1 MICSQEGDKGI
12 ECLHIKFTLTKDVFE
27 SRMIQKQ
34 GGNAEYMF
42 ESRMNQKQGENTEY
56 MFKSRMT
63 QKQGENVEYMFES
76 RTTQM
81 QKGENDEDITNIDTP
96 TTVASNSKVKL
107 FCGL

>member
-1 MICSQEGDKGI
+1 
-12 ECLHIKFTLTKDVFE
+12 
-27 SRMIQKQ
+27 MIQKQ

-81 QKGENDEDITNIDTP
+81 QKGENDEDITNMDTP

-107 FCGL
+107 SCGL